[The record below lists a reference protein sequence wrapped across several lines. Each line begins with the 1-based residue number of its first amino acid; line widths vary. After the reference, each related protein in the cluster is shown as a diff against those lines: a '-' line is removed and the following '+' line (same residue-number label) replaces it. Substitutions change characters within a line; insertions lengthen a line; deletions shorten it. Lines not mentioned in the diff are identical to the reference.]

1 MLRKFF
7 SMKFGSVS
15 VQDIFAAVFILGLIP
30 IVILNF
36 YTVFSN
42 MAAGGLSIYYNA
54 GSILYLLLITAFFTL
69 ISIAVWKIICE
80 LLFLIFRSL
89 EVYIRKNS

>member
-7 SMKFGSVS
+7 SMKFGNVS
-15 VQDIFAAVFILGLIP
+15 VHEIFSAVFILGLIP
-30 IVILNF
+30 IAILNF
-36 YTVFSN
+36 YAVFSGRL
-42 MAAGGLSIYYNA
+42 AGNGNIYY
-54 GSILYLLLITAFFTL
+54 GVISLLYLLFISVFLTL
-69 ISIAVWKIICE
+69 ISAAAWKIICE